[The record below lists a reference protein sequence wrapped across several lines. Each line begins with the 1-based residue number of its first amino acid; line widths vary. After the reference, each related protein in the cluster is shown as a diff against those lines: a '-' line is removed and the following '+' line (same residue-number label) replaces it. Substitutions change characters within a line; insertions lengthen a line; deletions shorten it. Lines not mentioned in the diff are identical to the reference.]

1 MRQYGERWRVIT
13 DFPAD
18 GAWNMAADDA
28 LLRAVGARES
38 PPTLRLYGWQPPCL
52 SLGYGQKASHVD
64 RDRLRALGWGLV
76 RRPTGGGAILHCD
89 ELTYSVTMPLDHP
102 LAAGGIVESYR
113 RLSAALAAAVSA
125 FGLQPR
131 ADRLEG
137 AAERTVVCFETPS
150 HYELTV
156 EGRKLVG
163 SAQARKHNGLLQH
176 GTLPL
181 HGDLARICDALAY
194 ADDEAREVAR
204 GHVRRHALTLEEALG
219 GRQVSWEQAAEA
231 VASGFRSALGVELQA
246 GALTA
251 AERARAYALAQTT
264 YAEVPSGAGRTVRS
278 SE

>member
-1 MRQYGERWRVIT
+1 MRQYGEIWRLIT
-13 DFPAD
+13 DSPAD

-28 LLRAVGARES
+28 LLRAVGAGGS
-38 PPTLRLYGWQPPCL
+38 PPTLRLYGWQPACL
-52 SLGYGQKASHVD
+52 SLGYGQRASHVD
-64 RDRLRALGWGLV
+64 RGRLRALGWGLV

-89 ELTYSVTMPLDHP
+89 ELTYSVTIPLDHL

-137 AAERTVVCFETPS
+137 AAARTVVCFETPS

-156 EGRKLVG
+156 GGRKLVG
-163 SAQARKHNGLLQH
+163 SAQARRHGGLLQH

-194 ADDEAREVAR
+194 ADDEARETAR
-204 GHVRRHALTLEEALG
+204 SHVRRHALTLEEALG
-219 GRQVSWEQAAEA
+219 GRRVSWEQAAEA
-231 VASGFRSALGVELQA
+231 VAHAFHNTLGVRLQA

-251 AERARAYALAQTT
+251 AEQAQARALAQST
-264 YAEVPSGAGRTVRS
+264 YADGELAAGRAVRS